1 MTARTMAAPNPANP
15 LSYRRVT
22 QSQFLCRNRPS
33 SFSLSLIAAPPVVKI
48 SRLPPDQTWSTF
60 LFFFFFF
67 FSSFLLLSSSLS
79 SIFLS
84 SFQLIA
90 QHVWYFRVPS
100 VCTAIWMATP
110 VEFANQSTYSHPE
123 VQKFKPTA
131 LRMAKA

>member
-1 MTARTMAAPNPANP
+1 MTARTMAAPNPANL

-67 FSSFLLLSSSLS
+67 FSSFSLLFFYYPLPFPLSSSHH
-79 SIFLS
+79 F
-84 SFQLIA
+84 
-90 QHVWYFRVPS
+90 
-100 VCTAIWMATP
+100 
-110 VEFANQSTYSHPE
+110 N
-123 VQKFKPTA
+123 
-131 LRMAKA
+131 

>member
-33 SFSLSLIAAPPVVKI
+33 SFSLIAAPPVVKI